1 MYLREITVKCDAGS
15 TKSFKYFQHHYTATE
30 GTVYGAVGVA
40 VAVGVSVAVDVAVA
54 VAVAVAVT
62 VGERDGT
69 GVAVGGWEL

>member
-30 GTVYGAVGVA
+30 GTVYGAVGV
-40 VAVGVSVAVDVAVA
+40 SVAVDVAVA